1 MSIYSDNYN
10 IDRWINRFHGKLSP
24 NSDDLTDFMVNPGNF
39 TRFTNV
45 RGIFTENDGNFA
57 GILSMMAESLPNFM
71 MNSDQLTQFVNVP
84 TIFTRQDRA
93 FKRYQ

>member
-1 MSIYSDNYN
+1 MNVCPERHKTNTSKHTD
-10 IDRWINRFHGKLSP
+10 P
-24 NSDDLTDFMVNPGNF
+24 NSDDLTDFTVNPGNF
-39 TRFTNV
+39 TQFTDI

-71 MNSDQLTQFVNVP
+71 MNSDQLTQFINVS

-93 FKRYQ
+93 FKRY